1 MVIKFIKNTKMNL
14 IKLINDCQKKNLMN
28 YKVERYFK
36 ENNFNTL
43 VINILTN
50 KNNYDILRKTK
61 TDTKDC
67 MRLAKLFFVNEV
79 EYHDLSSKSLIG
91 FSFLMV

>member
-1 MVIKFIKNTKMNL
+1 MNL

-36 ENNFNTL
+36 EKNFNTL
-43 VINILTN
+43 VINSLTN

-91 FSFLMV
+91 FYFLMV